1 MRRDPFAMLPFCGYN
16 MAEYFGHWLDIGHR
30 LKTAGARLPR
40 IFCVNWFRTDENG
53 RFVWPGFGDN
63 MRVLVWMLQRLE
75 GKAQGV
81 EHAFGTTP
89 RYDDLVWD
97 GTEFPRAAFER
108 ITAVD
113 PAEWQRELTLHDELF
128 TQLAQ
133 GLPKALTRV
142 RSQLQSRLG
151 G

>member
-1 MRRDPFAMLPFCGYN
+1 
-16 MAEYFGHWLDIGHR
+16 
-30 LKTAGARLPR
+30 
-40 IFCVNWFRTDENG
+40 
-53 RFVWPGFGDN
+53 

-113 PAEWQRELTLHDELF
+113 PAEWQRELILHDELF

-142 RSQLQSRLG
+142 RTQLQSRLG